1 MGFGAI
7 WPQAGPGGSPR
18 EAKADMIFGAFERMV
33 ATRYLRARRREG
45 FISIIAWFSLLGIAL
60 GVATLIIVMSVMNG
74 FRAELL
80 GRILG
85 LNGHIGVYAE
95 TGGGM
100 KDFDPLAQQLRG
112 LQGVVAVYPTIE
124 GQVMVTGPSGGA
136 SGAMVRGI
144 RREDLLSR
152 QKIMEGIR
160 RGNAN
165 DFVGDDAVIIGDRL
179 ADKLGVTVGDSI
191 TLISPKGNVTAFGT
205 VPRLR
210 AYKIVAT
217 FNVGMYEYD
226 STFVFMP
233 LEAAQVY
240 FMLPD
245 QVTDLQMMLDDPDR
259 TSYISD
265 QIFYVTKGHVRVY
278 DWQEANASFFNAI
291 QVERNVMFLILTLI
305 ILVAAFNIISSLIML
320 VKDKGRDIA
329 ILRTMGATRGMI
341 MRIFFL
347 SGASVGVFGTAAGVG
362 LGLAFARNIESIR
375 QFLQYFT
382 GRDLFAA
389 EIYFLSKLPAKVD
402 GGEVLTVVLISLG
415 LSFAATLY
423 PSWRAA
429 RLDPVEALRYE

>member
-1 MGFGAI
+1 
-7 WPQAGPGGSPR
+7 
-18 EAKADMIFGAFERMV
+18 MIFNAFERMV
-33 ATRYLRARRREG
+33 AARYLRARRREG

-74 FRAELL
+74 FRSELL

-85 LNGHIGVYAE
+85 LNGHVSVYAE

-100 KDFDPLAQQLRG
+100 KDFDGLAVKLKG
-112 LQGVVAVYPTIE
+112 LANVTAVYPTIE
-124 GQVMVTGPSGGA
+124 GQVMVTGAGNGA

-144 RREDLLSR
+144 RREDLMSR
-152 QKIMEGIR
+152 QKIMDGIR
-160 RGNAN
+160 TGSVAN
-165 DFVGDDAVIIGDRL
+165 FQGDDAVIIGDRL
-179 ADKLGVTVGDSI
+179 AEKLGLGVGDSI

-210 AYKIVAT
+210 SYHIVGT

-240 FMLPD
+240 FMLPN
-245 QVTDLQMMLDDPDR
+245 QVTDLQMMLDNPDKAPYV
-259 TSYISD
+259 TD
-265 QIFYVTKGHVRVY
+265 QIFYVTKGHARVY
-278 DWQEANASFFNAI
+278 DWQRANASFFGAV

-347 SGASVGVFGTAAGVG
+347 SGASVGVIGTALGVG
-362 LGLAFARNIESIR
+362 LGLAFVLNIESIR
-375 QFLQYFT
+375 QFLQHFT
-382 GRDLFAA
+382 GQDLFSA
-389 EIYFLSKLPAKVD
+389 EIYFLSKLPAEVNV
-402 GGEVLTVVLISLG
+402 GEVVTVVALSLG
-415 LSFAATLY
+415 LSFAATIY